1 VDLQGSVDVVGSVPV
16 LSLTGS
22 VDLATVAELRDL
34 LLRFTADHAGELVAV
49 DLDGVDSL
57 DDVGLGVLLGAAGRT
72 RQNGGDLTVVCA
84 DGQLRERFTVT
95 GLDRAIG
102 IARTVGSVGRVS
114 STAEA
119 PAIEFFH
126 IALAA
131 DWAAAQAA
139 GEYTMSTRGRTLAE
153 EGFIHCS
160 FADQVDATAAR
171 FYADVDDVVVL
182 RIDPRRLTSR
192 VVVEDLYGTG
202 ERFPHVYGP
211 IPVTAV
217 VDVQPLRVLG

>member
-1 VDLQGSVDVVGSVPV
+1 VDLQGSVAAVGSVPV
-16 LSLTGS
+16 LTLTGS

-34 LLRFTADHAGELVAV
+34 LLRFTTEHVGEQVAV

-84 DGQLRERFTVT
+84 DGQLRERFTAT
-95 GLDRAIG
+95 GLDRAISVAPTLAG
-102 IARTVGSVGRVS
+102 VGRAGS
-114 STAEA
+114 ASET
-119 PAIEFFH
+119 PAVDFFH

-131 DWAAAQAA
+131 DWAAAQSA

-171 FYADVDDVVVL
+171 FYADVDDAVVL
-182 RIDPRRLTSR
+182 RIDPRRLTAR
-192 VVVEDLYGTG
+192 VEVEDLYGTG

-217 VDVQPLRVLG
+217 VDAQPLRGPG